1 MTASRQKASPD
12 LVETGAE
19 AAILKRGRSS
29 TRRKVKTKQAR
40 KADARILREMPAPEF
55 SREGG
60 KRRRP
65 RSGETASGD
74 RHGTKFR
81 NAISHKIL
89 IERAREA
96 PIRIESD
103 KISEAS
109 RLIIEGTMV
118 VLAKA
123 LRRLADK

>member
-1 MTASRQKASPD
+1 MNGSTMQTRQARRK
-12 LVETGAE
+12 TGA
-19 AAILKRGRSS
+19 RG
-29 TRRKVKTKQAR
+29 
-40 KADARILREMPAPEF
+40 LREMPAPEF
-55 SREGG
+55 AREGG
-60 KRRRP
+60 KPRRRP
-65 RSGETASGD
+65 NSAASCSEAATSDARGETE
-74 RHGTKFR
+74 FR

-96 PIRIESD
+96 PIRIESG

-109 RLIIEGTMV
+109 RLIIEGTTV